1 MNYSSFSDQIN
12 NDIKNI
18 KKQTN
23 NIYVKNKKPKTIV
36 ARINLNLIYT
46 LMFIQMTAK
55 NIFLNK
61 RPVSCLSSKYHLSI
75 DTKSINKQTNI
86 IYLNKQT
93 IKKNCG
99 GNKSKYY

>member
-36 ARINLNLIYT
+36 ARINLNLIY
-46 LMFIQMTAK
+46 I
-55 NIFLNK
+55 
-61 RPVSCLSSKYHLSI
+61 
-75 DTKSINKQTNI
+75 
-86 IYLNKQT
+86 
-93 IKKNCG
+93 
-99 GNKSKYY
+99 